1 MNKFAM
7 AVGVF
12 HIFLTAAFGSASA
25 ESPQERPNI
34 LWLTCEDTGPHLG
47 CYGDAY
53 STTPS
58 LDAVAARGTIY
69 TNCWSN
75 APVCAPARTTLISGM
90 YPTCTGAEH
99 MRSTTALPVGMK
111 MYPQYL
117 REAGYY
123 CTNNNKEDYN
133 LEKPGKVWDESSG
146 KAHWKNRS
154 AGQPFFAVFNF
165 VVTHES
171 QVRARPHTPVHDP
184 AKVRVPAYHPDT
196 PEVRRDWAQYYDK
209 ITEMDELAGQ
219 RLDELRAAGLE
230 DDTIVF
236 FYGDHGPGM
245 PRCKRWPYDSG
256 LHAPLLI
263 YVPPKFASVRPG
275 KFTPGGRCDR
285 LVAFVDFAP
294 TLLSLCG
301 IEPPKHMQ
309 GRAFLGKYAQ
319 PESEYLFG
327 FRGRMDER
335 YDLVRSVRDK
345 RYVYLRQYM
354 PHRIY
359 GQHISYMFETPTTRV
374 WKRLFDEGEK
384 RGQESFAGN
393 RSSGCFAQ
401 MTPDPFVLSDEGKLT
416 PEQSRFWQRK
426 PPEELYD
433 LENDPDEVH
442 NLADSPEHRA
452 VLQRMRGALKEWVL
466 QVRDVGFLPE
476 CEIHSRS
483 AGSTPYEMGHDPSKY
498 PLERILAAADAASD
512 LSPLQTPQLVEW
524 LKDSDSA
531 VRYWAALGL
540 LMRGEDA
547 VTGASAQLERML
559 DDPAPCVR
567 IAAAEALA
575 QFMPVENG
583 SKFLRVLI
591 DSADAGRNGAYVA
604 LLALNAIDALGKRA
618 ASLHG
623 RVPLL
628 EADDPGAPKRM
639 DGYVGRLIETID
651 DGRTRRGSITK

>member
-1 MNKFAM
+1 MIKVAK
-7 AVGVF
+7 VVVVF
-12 HIFLTAAFGSASA
+12 HLFLAAAFGSAHA
-25 ESPQERPNI
+25 ESPQQRPNI

-53 STTPS
+53 STTLN
-58 LDAVAARGTIY
+58 LDVVAARGTIY
-69 TNCWSN
+69 TTCWSN

-99 MRSTTALPVGMK
+99 MRSTATLPDGMK

-184 AKVRVPAYHPDT
+184 AKVRVPAYHPDA

-209 ITEMDELAGQ
+209 IAEMDEQAGR

-230 DDTIVF
+230 EDTIVF

-263 YVPPKFASVRPG
+263 YVPPKFASLRPEP
-275 KFTPGGRCDR
+275 FTPGGRCDR

-309 GRAFLGKYAQ
+309 GRAFLGKFAL
-319 PESEYLFG
+319 PESEYLYG

-345 RYVYLRQYM
+345 RYVYVRQYM

-359 GQHISYMFETPTTRV
+359 GQHISYMFETPTTRI
-374 WKRLFDEGEK
+374 WKRLFDEG
-384 RGQESFAGN
+384 
-393 RSSGCFAQ
+393 
-401 MTPDPFVLSDEGKLT
+401 KLP

-433 LENDPDEVH
+433 LENDPDEVR

-452 VLQRMRGALKEWVL
+452 VLQRMRGALRDWIL

-483 AGSTPYEMGHDPSKY
+483 VGSTPYEMGHDPAKY
-498 PLERILAAADAASD
+498 PLERILAAAEAASD
-512 LSPLQTPQLVEW
+512 LSPQQTPHLVEW

-547 VTGASAQLERML
+547 VSGASAQLERML

-567 IAAAEALA
+567 IAAAEALT
-575 QFMPVENG
+575 QFMPVSTE
-583 SKFLRVLI
+583 SKSLRVLI

-604 LLALNAIDALGKRA
+604 LLALNAIDSLGKRA

-628 EADDPGAPKRM
+628 EANDPGAPKRV
-639 DGYVGRLIETID
+639 DGYVSRLIETID
-651 DGRTRRGSITK
+651 DGRTRRGAITK